1 MQALGENQIT
11 LDCDVIEADG
21 GTRTASITGAYVALA
36 DAIAWMKARSL
47 TKGNPLRDSVAA
59 VSCGI
64 YRQTPVLDLDYLE
77 DSEAETDANFVMTG
91 AGRFVEI
98 QGTAEQEP
106 FTRAELDSLMG
117 LAEQGIGQ
125 LSALQKAALS
135 S

>member
-1 MQALGENQIT
+1 M
-11 LDCDVIEADG
+11 
-21 GTRTASITGAYVALA
+21 ALA